1 MKCRFCGTNLPD
13 DARFCSGCG
22 REIEREDV
30 SAKEKNNNETEDAY
44 YREIDDKEYEEIKKK
59 KKEEEE
65 SRSHEEYLRRI
76 EEDPLWELKQRS
88 RKNTPAQRGIPP
100 VQKNL
105 QNPYAAYDAGYD
117 DVMEG
122 DDYDWDRYRR
132 DSEYADGDW

>member
-59 KKEEEE
+59 KKEEE
-65 SRSHEEYLRRI
+65 RQREEAAKEEADANFLRRNMP
-76 EEDPLWELKQRS
+76 EKRRNVSGVRNSVSW
-88 RKNTPAQRGIPP
+88 KNRAGGMKRNSADG
-100 VQKNL
+100 KNL
-105 QNPYAAYDAGYD
+105 
-117 DVMEG
+117 
-122 DDYDWDRYRR
+122 
-132 DSEYADGDW
+132 